1 MAPAGAKQIGA
12 FFSPFHELLNKK
24 KKKEGERE
32 KKKKSFWFMQQKHFL
47 GRLNPSHT

>member
-24 KKKEGERE
+24 KEKRERERE
-32 KKKKSFWFMQQKHFL
+32 KKKVILVYAAEAFSW
-47 GRLNPSHT
+47 